1 MCKVGFKTNNEPNEP
16 LFETPVALQFSKFKK
31 NDQKTRTITKTQINK
46 NYY

>member
-16 LFETPVALQFSKFKK
+16 LFETPVALKFSKFKK